1 MRSLSLASIVLLH
14 ALLASSNT
22 LAQACPALMQTAR
35 RLIVVTVPTL
45 TSTVGGLRLF
55 KRGRS
60 DASWSLVGAPEPVML
75 GSGGVAW
82 GRAFRSFA
90 ADDEPI
96 KVEGD
101 KRSPAGFYAIGRP
114 FGFAPSPLAGYL
126 QLQSDSICVE
136 NPSSPAY
143 NTITSGNAIGLPV
156 GTQNMG
162 AVTLYR
168 RGLMVDYPTD
178 AAHRAGSC
186 ILIHVQS
193 KDPISGTAGCLA
205 LPENRVAALQQF
217 ANKRPT
223 VLVLIPESALG
234 RLGDCLPPITLES
247 Y

>member
-1 MRSLSLASIVLLH
+1 MRGLSLASIVLLH
-14 ALLASSNT
+14 ALLASSST
-22 LAQACPALMQTAR
+22 LAQAFPALMQTAR

-96 KVEGD
+96 KIEGD

-126 QLQSDSICVE
+126 QLQSDSICVRE
-136 NPSSPAY
+136 PVVSGLQHDYVGKCYWPAGWHAKHG
-143 NTITSGNAIGLPV
+143 SGN
-156 GTQNMG
+156 
-162 AVTLYR
+162 TLSPWAY
-168 RGLMVDYPTD
+168 G
-178 AAHRAGSC
+178 
-186 ILIHVQS
+186 
-193 KDPISGTAGCLA
+193 
-205 LPENRVAALQQF
+205 
-217 ANKRPT
+217 
-223 VLVLIPESALG
+223 
-234 RLGDCLPPITLES
+234 
-247 Y
+247 